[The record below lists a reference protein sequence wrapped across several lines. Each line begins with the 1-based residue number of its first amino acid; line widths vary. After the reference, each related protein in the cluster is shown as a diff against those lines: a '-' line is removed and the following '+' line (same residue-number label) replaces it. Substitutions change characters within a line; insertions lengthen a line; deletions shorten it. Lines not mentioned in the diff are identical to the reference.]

1 MLHLLD
7 ILRQLVFPGQLE
19 AERKVVD
26 LLSWGQ
32 ALVEVGLALRVRPQ
46 HVPIM
51 PVRAHHT
58 VELKN
63 EADELGLA
71 LEHFVE
77 AQLTLLGRWM
87 VILVRATVRGSIH
100 REVCL
105 VIACILNFSDQ
116 RLVYFDRAAKLRL
129 HHFED
134 PELDEYVVG

>member
-1 MLHLLD
+1 MEKCFLEFFYLLREDERLWDEVEVCLGVLYLHLLD

-77 AQLTLLGRWM
+77 AKRALPLCLM
-87 VILVRATVRGSIH
+87 VG
-100 REVCL
+100 
-105 VIACILNFSDQ
+105 
-116 RLVYFDRAAKLRL
+116 
-129 HHFED
+129 
-134 PELDEYVVG
+134 PLD